1 MIPNKQGVHYRTP
14 CLWFA
19 TCRSGR
25 EAEVEARNIVLQGQN
40 FGALA
45 LDALRLRHMVNDFDH
60 GTEMEL
66 LEVGEVGDAHRLVV
80 HQDTALDELFGS
92 AAQAGRFGSGEC
104 DGSCRVHDDGSRGSG
119 GGSVGIGGGCGCRS
133 GLLGSCGL
141 LATGLGG
148 VLAGHGSFPFAMVD
162 GFTTVLLL
170 NREAVT
176 AVGFLCS
183 EVSLPLLI
191 CLSTRFCCLRIA
203 I

>member
-1 MIPNKQGVHYRTP
+1 VFTTTG
-14 CLWFA
+14 A
-19 TCRSGR
+19 G
-25 EAEVEARNIVLQGQN
+25 EAAAAVLVSVA
-40 FGALA
+40 GAVA
-45 LDALRLRHMVNDFDH
+45 VAVF
-60 GTEMEL
+60 
-66 LEVGEVGDAHRLVV
+66 
-80 HQDTALDELFGS
+80 
-92 AAQAGRFGSGEC
+92 
-104 DGSCRVHDDGSRGSG
+104 
-119 GGSVGIGGGCGCRS
+119 
-133 GLLGSCGL
+133 LG
-141 LATGLGG
+141 AGLGG